1 MKTPHRNKILVVLPA
16 FNEEGKI
23 GQVVR
28 KVREIDLVDSIV
40 VADDCSTD
48 GTYDEASRAGA
59 VVIRHEK
66 NMGVGAGIRSGI
78 RYGRRHDF
86 DICLILSGDDQHD
99 PREIERVAGPIL
111 NDEYDFIQGSRWMD
125 GGRVVNE
132 RLFRKYTTRWYA
144 LFFTL
149 LTGRRITDATNGFRG
164 FRLSIFDHPDIN
176 LDQPWLDRY
185 ELEPYILFKAVKNS
199 KIRLKEVPITIIY
212 HRHRKQFTKMKPIRD
227 WWRLARPILYL
238 ALGLRK

>member
-1 MKTPHRNKILVVLPA
+1 MKTPHQNKILVVLPA

-23 GQVVR
+23 GQVVE
-28 KVREIDLVDSIV
+28 KVKRVGLVDAII

-48 GTYDEASRAGA
+48 GTYDEARRAGA
-59 VVIRHEK
+59 VVIRHDK

-78 RYGRRHDF
+78 DYGRKNGF

-111 NDEYDFIQGSRWMD
+111 NDEYDFIQGSRWID

-144 LFFTL
+144 LFFTI
-149 LTGRRITDATNGFRG
+149 LTGRRITDATNGFRAI
-164 FRLSIFDHPDIN
+164 RTELLEDKEIQ
-176 LDQPWLDRY
+176 LRQPWFKQY
-185 ELEPYILFKAVKNS
+185 EVESYLLAKAILLGYRVIEKPVS
-199 KIRLKEVPITIIY
+199 KIYPAEGVY
-212 HRHRKQFTKMKPIRD
+212 TKMTAFSGWWSHFKPIV
-227 WWRLARPILYL
+227 YL
-238 ALGLRK
+238 SLGLKR